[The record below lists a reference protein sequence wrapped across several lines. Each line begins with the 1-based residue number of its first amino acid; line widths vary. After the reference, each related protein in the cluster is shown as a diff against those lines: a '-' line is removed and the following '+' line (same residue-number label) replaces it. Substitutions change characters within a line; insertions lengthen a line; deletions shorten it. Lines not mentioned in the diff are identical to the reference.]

1 MALHDLSTFEQ
12 LLIDLESLLHAT
24 KENIVVHYI
33 YGVLQWDTIF
43 AALEQTY
50 HWSVS
55 ITFSNCSV
63 QNKYVPRYA
72 ALRYSYTNKTK

>member
-12 LLIDLESLLHAT
+12 LLIDLESLLHAI

-43 AALEQTY
+43 AAFRANLPLECIRLVRQL
-50 HWSVS
+50 
-55 ITFSNCSV
+55 FC
-63 QNKYVPRYA
+63 
-72 ALRYSYTNKTK
+72 KTSTHS